1 MARSSRDSVHHD
13 SDHAEHAHGMRLAIE
28 TALENPAKPFGA
40 VIVERASGRLIARGV
55 NATDRHVLLHGEVVA
70 LNALAL
76 ESFHA
81 SGAALTLYTTAEP
94 CVMCQAAILWAGID
108 EVVYGVSVPDLV
120 ALGWRQFSL
129 RAIDIAAAWS
139 HHPCRIVPDVLRDD
153 CLRLFEAAAVR

>member
-1 MARSSRDSVHHD
+1 MARSSRDLVHYD
-13 SDHAEHAHGMRLAIE
+13 LDPSEHVHGMRLAIE
-28 TALENPAKPFGA
+28 AALENPAKPFGA
-40 VIVERASGRLIARGV
+40 VIIERATGRLVARGV
-55 NATDRHVLLHGEVVA
+55 NATDRGVLLHGEVVA
-70 LNALAL
+70 LSALPL
-76 ESFHA
+76 EWSQA
-81 SGAALTLYTTAEP
+81 GGAGLTLYTTAEP